1 MRYAISSAADV
12 FHLLAKSEDKT
23 LCGLSV
29 APIIINR
36 PASSDT
42 LYLTEVVGAARRV
55 CDKCVAIESEAKIR
69 RS

>member
-1 MRYAISSAADV
+1 MRYAISSAAVV

-36 PASSDT
+36 PARSDT
-42 LYLTEVVGAARRV
+42 LYLTEVVAARRV
-55 CDKCVAIESEAKIR
+55 CEKCVAIESESKIR
-69 RS
+69 QS